1 MAVESLTG
9 MQIETRQFGVLAFE
23 EAAILYFPAGLLG
36 FEQLHRFLLID
47 QDEIAPL
54 QWLQSIDE
62 PALAFTVITPS
73 LVWPDYQPRLLPS
86 DREVLSLRAGE
97 EPVVLALVTVPK
109 DPKDMTANLMGP
121 LVLSPTAKLGLQ
133 VVQHD
138 AAYATRERLI
148 PDAAREDAV
157 TR

>member
-9 MQIETRQFGVLAFE
+9 MQIETRQFGVVTFE
-23 EAAILYFPAGLLG
+23 EAAILHFPEGLLG
-36 FEQLHRFLLID
+36 FEHLHRFLLID

-62 PALAFTVITPS
+62 PALAFTVIAPG
-73 LVWPDYQPRLLPS
+73 LVWPEYRPRLAPS
-86 DREVLSLRAGE
+86 DREALKLRADE

-121 LVLSPTAKLGLQ
+121 LVLSPSAKLGLQ

-138 AAYATRERLI
+138 TAYVTRERLI
-148 PDAAREDAV
+148 PDPADAL
-157 TR
+157 TH